1 MAAAEVP
8 ASNNLTTRAVH
19 TPVNTE
25 EHKEF
30 KTLFNKSAPNLE
42 YSVLKNINKKQQ
54 MLTRSIAK
62 NLGVH
67 TGKSIQNSIG
77 NCIINMDLL

>member
-54 MLTRSIAK
+54 MLTRSIAILAYTQGKVFK
-62 NLGVH
+62 NLLV
-67 TGKSIQNSIG
+67 TV
-77 NCIINMDLL
+77 